1 MFYEEGSEWEIIIGS
16 IVVIFVAIF
25 QLWYKYDMRKNQT
38 ITNMVGK
45 THLKRND

>member
-25 QLWYKYDMRKNQT
+25 QLWYKYDMRKNPDNYQYGWK
-38 ITNMVGK
+38 NAPEEE
-45 THLKRND
+45 